1 MIKLCVNPEIIC
13 ESGRGSRELNAN
25 RRALFANEKRGSVM
39 IFEWLRPSMRLRTF
53 PATTFF
59 GESNAGSA
67 GRVYA
72 RPIGTPVNTKTT
84 ARHQSGDKLL
94 TFIKDL

>member
-1 MIKLCVNPEIIC
+1 
-13 ESGRGSRELNAN
+13 
-25 RRALFANEKRGSVM
+25 
-39 IFEWLRPSMRLRTF
+39 MRLRTF

-84 ARHQSGDKLL
+84 ARHQPGDTLL
-94 TFIKDL
+94 TFVKDL